1 MQLLLLLKVMFLL
14 LLLSMTTTITLILTS
29 ASPVCT
35 IMAMT
40 MAVHH
45 CSAPELSLLRLS
57 DHKSPVAQVATKV
70 SLTKG
75 SKSKNE
81 IGKYLPGSSYSEYIP
96 TAFLSLPF

>member
-1 MQLLLLLKVMFLL
+1 
-14 LLLSMTTTITLILTS
+14 MTTTITLILTT
-29 ASPVCT
+29 AIPVST

-75 SKSKNE
+75 SKSKNG
-81 IGKYLPGSSYSEYIP
+81 IGNTYQGPHIP
-96 TAFLSLPF
+96 NIYPLHS